1 MADTIPGNTTSTQT
15 LTIGASAFSAIDF
28 LGDAD
33 WWKATLTYGY
43 QYQVWVE
50 GYSSGNGT
58 LTDPYL
64 NIYGS
69 SGILIGS
76 NNDISS
82 LNWDAYLT
90 VTPSSPGGTFYLGAQ
105 SGINATGSYTITI
118 WQDELASTTSA
129 ATVPVNSVSGVGH
142 IGWQGDTSDW
152 YAVTLTAG
160 VQYQFDLIG
169 SAGDGAWTG
178 LTLVDPWLALLGAS
192 GTLLRLD
199 DDSGLGLNSRIFY
212 TPVTSG
218 TYYLDAQESG
228 SNAYGTYRVV
238 VNESPIVGALVLGTP
253 QTAAIDFVGDAD
265 LYSVSLT
272 AGVSYA
278 FAVSGTTLVDPYLE
292 VLDNTGAVVALD
304 DDGGSGLDAYAT
316 YTPATSGTYYLSARE
331 SGNNATGSYSARV
344 WQLPSVSIANASVL
358 EGNSG
363 TTSLV
368 FTLTLSAVSPIDV
381 SVTAA
386 TYGTS
391 TATYSSDYTPASS
404 TVTIVAGQTTATF
417 TVQVLGDLIFEPT
430 ESFHVLLS
438 NPAYAVL
445 GASDAYGY
453 IFDNDNPYPLPSDS
467 LVGYQWY
474 LYPTTG
480 INVFPVW
487 TDYTGAGVRVAVF
500 DQGID
505 PSHPDL
511 DDNLL
516 TSLGRKASNLSVG
529 GAPILS
535 SDNHGTMVAGTIAAE
550 LNGLGIVGV
559 AYGADLIS
567 IYSPLTFGALA
578 SQVANAYAYAKNFD
592 VLNDS
597 WGFANGFASGTT
609 WAFYDDFQGG
619 TFAAAGVALADLAAT
634 GRNRLG
640 TVVVQSA
647 GNSFSV
653 GDDTNLHNFQNS
665 QYVITVAATDYA
677 GNVTSYSSPGA
688 SVLVAAPGGGGG
700 GTDLLSNIITTDR
713 VGAAGTDPSDYA
725 STAGTS
731 FSAPI
736 VSGIVALMLE
746 ANPSLGYRDVQE
758 ILAYSAREIGTANN
772 DWRYNGASNWNGGG
786 LHYDAVEH
794 NLGYGLVDALAA
806 VRLAETWGATAHIA
820 SNREQITTTH
830 NVSKAIPDG
839 GGINAVAR
847 AFDAI
852 AVTQAIDVERVE
864 VTLNVTHPYVGDLSV
879 WLYSP
884 SGTASRFLWRPEQS
898 PLSAYG
904 TGQDNIHF
912 TFDTVLNWGESSVGS
927 WELAIYD
934 NAYVY
939 TGTFDSWT
947 LNLIGKAAS
956 ADDTYV
962 YTDEFAEATAD
973 QAARGTLIDTGG
985 TDTLNAAACT
995 SNLVLNLAAGG
1006 VSSVDGRSLTIA
1018 VGTVIEN
1025 AYGGDGNDAITGN
1038 SADNFL
1044 DGMRGND
1051 TLVGGDGIDTAAFS
1065 GPRSEYLLAP
1075 TSTGWTL
1082 VGPDGSDTLTT
1093 IEFAKFTDQTLS
1105 LGNFAPTGSVTI
1117 TGTVTQGQTLT
1128 ATNSLADTD
1137 GIGSIAYQWNA
1148 NGLVVGG
1155 ATASTYSLT
1164 QAEVGKVIT
1173 VSAHYTDGHG
1183 NAESVTSSQTGAVAN
1198 VNDAPVIT
1206 SGSTGAVAENAATS
1220 TVVYTVASSDVDSS
1234 DTVSYSLTG
1243 TDAAAFSVDSV
1254 GAVRLNAAADFE
1266 TKASYSINVLA
1277 TDRAGLSATKAVT
1290 VAVTNVNEA
1299 PTITSGST
1307 GAVAENAA
1315 TSTVVYTVASSD
1327 VDAGDT
1333 VSYSLTGTDAAA
1345 FSVDSVGAVRLNAAA
1360 DFETKASY
1368 SINVLAT
1375 DRAGLSATKAV
1386 TVAVSNVDEVAPN
1399 ITSSATATAINENS
1413 GAGQVVYTATSTDT
1427 GDTATGL
1434 TNYSLKTGS
1443 DAGLS
1448 ISASTG
1454 AVTLATNPNFET
1466 KSSYSFTVIASDV
1479 AANASEKAV
1488 TLAIGNLD
1496 EVAPSITSGAAATAI
1511 NENSGAGQIVYMVT
1525 STDTGDIATGSTSYS
1540 LKAGSDAGLSI
1551 SASTGAVTL
1560 AANPNYEAKSSY
1572 SFTVVA
1578 TDAAN
1583 NATEK
1588 AVTLAI
1594 SNVNDVP
1601 VIGSGASAAVLE
1613 NAAISTVVYTATAS
1627 DEDTSDTLSYSL
1639 SGTDAGLFDIVAST
1653 GVVTLK
1659 ASADFETKA
1668 SYSINVLATDRA
1680 GLSASKAVT
1689 VAVTNVDEPVTTIT
1703 TTRSSDGTQ
1712 VTKAVTTN
1720 PDGSS
1725 VTEVVAVGKD
1735 GTAVTETTSV
1745 ATNGTKTVDLEQKVD
1760 GASVTETTI
1769 TKPDGSTTSL
1779 FTVDPVPTN
1788 RRDTGGTANADR
1800 ADIALYYGNSVK
1812 DVAATTVSLPIGVG
1826 LVATGVRTPT
1836 NNANAVANLNTLML
1850 QTTNSTGAEKAIMLS
1865 GGQAFLSDLASA
1877 AAQAPL
1883 IVNSIKLSQTTG
1895 GAIDVS
1901 HPITISGTPNATTLP
1916 SGSTG
1921 NPVEIMV
1928 IDTRDLPLGSVL
1940 ELQNIEFAVIIGN
1953 NITLRGGDGANI
1965 VFAGEGS
1972 QNMVL
1977 GADDDILHGGGGNDV
1992 VGSKGGNDRLF
2003 GDDGNDTIVGGL
2015 GDDYLEGGT
2024 GDDLMVGGQ
2033 SDAGKLSFSQLKGQL
2048 TMNWVP
2054 NAADLADSAGWNNTG
2069 NSEGGA
2075 PIDPRLAFMYQNTE
2089 MRETV
2094 TQLYHLLLNK
2104 LPTMQEM
2111 NLWATSG
2118 YTVPQLEQGAA
2129 NLLLKY
2135 VLGFPTQF
2143 QVKIVMEQLWGAGKV
2158 TDAQIQSNTNLINA
2172 GGSWG
2177 QLVDALIKSDNF
2189 KAALLNA
2196 DGSMTLT
2203 QISSMADSGWSFDMG
2218 ADTLLGGAGNDTLIG
2233 GRGNDVLDGGDGT
2246 DSALWFGQPAN
2257 FEVRI
2262 VGSGTAR
2269 DVALVDTANGEVD
2282 IIRNIEQL
2290 QIGGVTF
2297 DATKLESLSNVEA
2310 YLAVHTDHH
2319 LQVVLVGL
2327 AG

>member
-1 MADTIPGNTTSTQT
+1 
-15 LTIGASAFSAIDF
+15 
-28 LGDAD
+28 
-33 WWKATLTYGY
+33 
-43 QYQVWVE
+43 V
-50 GYSSGNGT
+50 
-58 LTDPYL
+58 
-64 NIYGS
+64 
-69 SGILIGS
+69 
-76 NNDISS
+76 
-82 LNWDAYLT
+82 T
-90 VTPSSPGGTFYLGAQ
+90 V
-105 SGINATGSYTITI
+105 
-118 WQDELASTTSA
+118 
-129 ATVPVNSVSGVGH
+129 
-142 IGWQGDTSDW
+142 
-152 YAVTLTAG
+152 AVT
-160 VQYQFDLIG
+160 
-169 SAGDGAWTG
+169 
-178 LTLVDPWLALLGAS
+178 
-192 GTLLRLD
+192 
-199 DDSGLGLNSRIFY
+199 N
-212 TPVTSG
+212 
-218 TYYLDAQESG
+218 
-228 SNAYGTYRVV
+228 
-238 VNESPIVGALVLGTP
+238 VNE
-253 QTAAIDFVGDAD
+253 
-265 LYSVSLT
+265 
-272 AGVSYA
+272 
-278 FAVSGTTLVDPYLE
+278 
-292 VLDNTGAVVALD
+292 
-304 DDGGSGLDAYAT
+304 
-316 YTPATSGTYYLSARE
+316 
-331 SGNNATGSYSARV
+331 
-344 WQLPSVSIANASVL
+344 
-358 EGNSG
+358 
-363 TTSLV
+363 
-368 FTLTLSAVSPIDV
+368 
-381 SVTAA
+381 
-386 TYGTS
+386 
-391 TATYSSDYTPASS
+391 
-404 TVTIVAGQTTATF
+404 
-417 TVQVLGDLIFEPT
+417 
-430 ESFHVLLS
+430 
-438 NPAYAVL
+438 
-445 GASDAYGY
+445 
-453 IFDNDNPYPLPSDS
+453 
-467 LVGYQWY
+467 
-474 LYPTTG
+474 
-480 INVFPVW
+480 
-487 TDYTGAGVRVAVF
+487 
-500 DQGID
+500 
-505 PSHPDL
+505 
-511 DDNLL
+511 
-516 TSLGRKASNLSVG
+516 
-529 GAPILS
+529 
-535 SDNHGTMVAGTIAAE
+535 
-550 LNGLGIVGV
+550 
-559 AYGADLIS
+559 
-567 IYSPLTFGALA
+567 
-578 SQVANAYAYAKNFD
+578 
-592 VLNDS
+592 
-597 WGFANGFASGTT
+597 
-609 WAFYDDFQGG
+609 
-619 TFAAAGVALADLAAT
+619 
-634 GRNRLG
+634 
-640 TVVVQSA
+640 
-647 GNSFSV
+647 
-653 GDDTNLHNFQNS
+653 
-665 QYVITVAATDYA
+665 
-677 GNVTSYSSPGA
+677 
-688 SVLVAAPGGGGG
+688 
-700 GTDLLSNIITTDR
+700 
-713 VGAAGTDPSDYA
+713 
-725 STAGTS
+725 
-731 FSAPI
+731 
-736 VSGIVALMLE
+736 
-746 ANPSLGYRDVQE
+746 
-758 ILAYSAREIGTANN
+758 
-772 DWRYNGASNWNGGG
+772 
-786 LHYDAVEH
+786 
-794 NLGYGLVDALAA
+794 
-806 VRLAETWGATAHIA
+806 
-820 SNREQITTTH
+820 
-830 NVSKAIPDG
+830 
-839 GGINAVAR
+839 
-847 AFDAI
+847 
-852 AVTQAIDVERVE
+852 
-864 VTLNVTHPYVGDLSV
+864 
-879 WLYSP
+879 
-884 SGTASRFLWRPEQS
+884 
-898 PLSAYG
+898 
-904 TGQDNIHF
+904 
-912 TFDTVLNWGESSVGS
+912 
-927 WELAIYD
+927 
-934 NAYVY
+934 
-939 TGTFDSWT
+939 
-947 LNLIGKAAS
+947 
-956 ADDTYV
+956 
-962 YTDEFAEATAD
+962 
-973 QAARGTLIDTGG
+973 
-985 TDTLNAAACT
+985 
-995 SNLVLNLAAGG
+995 
-1006 VSSVDGRSLTIA
+1006 
-1018 VGTVIEN
+1018 
-1025 AYGGDGNDAITGN
+1025 
-1038 SADNFL
+1038 
-1044 DGMRGND
+1044 
-1051 TLVGGDGIDTAAFS
+1051 
-1065 GPRSEYLLAP
+1065 AP
-1075 TSTGWTL
+1075 T
-1082 VGPDGSDTLTT
+1082 
-1093 IEFAKFTDQTLS
+1093 
-1105 LGNFAPTGSVTI
+1105 
-1117 TGTVTQGQTLT
+1117 
-1128 ATNSLADTD
+1128 
-1137 GIGSIAYQWNA
+1137 
-1148 NGLVVGG
+1148 
-1155 ATASTYSLT
+1155 
-1164 QAEVGKVIT
+1164 
-1173 VSAHYTDGHG
+1173 
-1183 NAESVTSSQTGAVAN
+1183 
-1198 VNDAPVIT
+1198 IT
-1206 SGSTGAVAENAATS
+1206 SGSTGAVAEKAATS
-1220 TVVYTVASSDVDSS
+1220 TVVYTITSSDVDSS

-1290 VAVTNVNEA
+1290 VSVTNVDEA